1 MNRTRIAVVTF
12 ALAAPLAAAG
22 LSKYKD
28 WADSPQA
35 YFLSRAEREQW
46 ASVTSDEAAEKFIA
60 AYLAARGKGFAAAL
74 QSRIEVAEK
83 TYKTGNPKGAR
94 SPEGRTLIL
103 LGSPTSSEVKT
114 GKEKTVTDPSG
125 AGMLSSSFDSG
136 GGQAG
141 GGGGSGNPL
150 SNVGGPG
157 PNTMR
162 GMEKPEPTTI
172 RWIYAGSS
180 APAGTGLK
188 EFVVTFDQDAAGNVT
203 FRDPEKVEEVLQKVI
218 AYWAPKPKP

>member
-1 MNRTRIAVVTF
+1 VKKTAFVLF
-12 ALAAPLAAAG
+12 LAASVAAEG

-28 WADSPQA
+28 WTGSPQA
-35 YFLSRAEREQW
+35 YFLSRAETEQW
-46 ASVTSDEAAEKFIA
+46 ASIATDEAAEKFIA

-83 TYKTGNPKGAR
+83 TYKRGNPKGAR

-103 LGSPTSSEVKT
+103 LGSPTSSEIET
-114 GKEKTVTDPSG
+114 GKEKTVIDPSG
-125 AGMLSSSFDSG
+125 AAMLSSSSDSG
-136 GGQAG
+136 GGQTAG
-141 GGGGSGNPL
+141 GSGSGNPL

-162 GMEKPEPTTI
+162 GMQKPEPTTI
-172 RWIYAGSS
+172 RWTYKGTS

-203 FRDPEKVEEVLQKVI
+203 FQDPQKVEEVFQKVI
-218 AYWAPKPKP
+218 AYWAPEPKP

>member
-1 MNRTRIAVVTF
+1 MKKSGVL
-12 ALAAPLAAAG
+12 ALSLLLAGPASAAG

-46 ASVTSDEAAEKFIA
+46 GSIATDEAAEKFIA

-74 QSRIEVAEK
+74 QSRIEVADK
-83 TYKTGNPKGAR
+83 TYKAGKPKGAR
-94 SPEGRTLIL
+94 SPQGRTLIL
-103 LGSPTSSEVKT
+103 LGSPTSTEMKS
-114 GKEKTVTDPSG
+114 GKEKTIPDVSG
-125 AGMLSSSFDSG
+125 SEGVSYSSSG
-136 GGQAG
+136 GKEG
-141 GGGGSGNPL
+141 GGGGDPGRAL

-162 GMEKPEPTTI
+162 GAEKPEPTVI
-172 RWIYAGSS
+172 RWIYQGAT

-188 EFVVTFDQDAAGNVT
+188 EFVVVFHQDAAGDVT
-203 FRDPEKVEEVLQKVI
+203 FEDPQKVEEVFQKVI